1 MDTAQLPLD
10 SGEYLVSTYK
20 VQPMLWTGSEWEGV
34 GYWQQAVVTNRRL
47 LLFPERHLES
57 VERINPADLVRVW
70 NISLRGRDG
79 LMMRM
84 VDGSHQYMLVEW
96 SQGRRLA
103 KDIQTLLQPAARP
116 RIAPRL
122 PITA

>member
-1 MDTAQLPLD
+1 MQIPLD
-10 SGEYLVSTYK
+10 SGEYLVNTYK
-20 VQPMLWTGSEWEGV
+20 VQIMEWAGNEWEGA
-34 GYWQQAVVTNRRL
+34 GYWQQAAVTNRRL
-47 LLFPERHLES
+47 LFFPERHIENISTMEPGEIL
-57 VERINPADLVRVW
+57 RAW

-84 VDGSHQYMLVEW
+84 ADGSHQYMLVEW

-103 KDIQTLLQPAARP
+103 KDIQTLLTPAAKP
-116 RIAPRL
+116 RISPRL